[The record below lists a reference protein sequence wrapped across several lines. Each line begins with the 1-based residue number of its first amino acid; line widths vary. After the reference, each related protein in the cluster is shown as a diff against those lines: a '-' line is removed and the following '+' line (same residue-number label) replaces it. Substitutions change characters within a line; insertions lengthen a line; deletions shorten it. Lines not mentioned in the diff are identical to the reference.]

1 MKNKGLRFIVM
12 LILTAGWIF
21 LMRALTRPLDP
32 GLIIDFE
39 FIGSSNAATQF
50 LSSLQASGQLELLTR
65 SIFLDF
71 IFPLLYGATF
81 YYASAWICSKLPLT
95 HIFNR
100 FNVLAAM
107 TIIAVCCD
115 FLENLSMLKLI
126 YYPPSDLFAMAAYF
140 FATFKF
146 TLLGLVLT
154 HFIMS
159 GLIVILDSKK
169 VEEVKS

>member
-1 MKNKGLRFIVM
+1 MKNKGLRFIIF
-12 LILTAGWIF
+12 LILTAAWMF
-21 LMRALTRPLDP
+21 LMRAMTAPLNP

-39 FIGSSNAATQF
+39 FIGTSNAAVQF
-50 LSSLQASGQLELLTR
+50 LSGLRDSGQVDLLTR

-81 YYASAWICSKLPLT
+81 YYASAWICSKLPAK

-100 FNVLAAM
+100 FRLLATM

-115 FLENLSMLKLI
+115 FMENLSLLKLI

-140 FATFKF
+140 LAAVKF
-146 TLLGLVLT
+146 ILLGLVLT

-159 GLIVILDSKK
+159 GLMVIVNSKK
-169 VEEVKS
+169 VNEVE